1 MTTNIKSGLG
11 KGFESLIPTD
21 FDSSIVEGS
30 ERIQKIDIDKVVPNP
45 DQPRREFD
53 KHALDELAESIK
65 RYGILQPLVVTK
77 KSDTYHI
84 IAGERRWR
92 ASKIAKLDR
101 VPVIVRSHEELEQLE
116 IAIIENVQRVDLSPL
131 EQAQSIYKLH
141 NQFSM
146 SYSDIASRL
155 GKAPTTVNN
164 IVRLMQLPNNAK
176 EALKNNKIS
185 EGHARAI
192 LALKGMEDKQ
202 TLLLENIINYNW
214 SVRQAEQFVNSTK
227 EGNSTE
233 QTVRNKMSTE
243 TPDTKKLSKI
253 LNTPISIRRTA
264 NGGKLE
270 IHFSDDKKL
279 EELIDRLIPKKD
291 KS

>member
-1 MTTNIKSGLG
+1 MVTNTKTGLG
-11 KGFESLIPTD
+11 KGFDSLIPTD
-21 FDSSIVEGS
+21 FDNSIVEGS
-30 ERIQKIDIDKVVPNP
+30 ERIQKIERDKVIPNP
-45 DQPRREFD
+45 DQPRREFN
-53 KHALDELAESIK
+53 KQALEELAESIK

-77 KSDTYHI
+77 KGDTYHI

-164 IVRLMQLPNNAK
+164 IVRLMQLPDNAK

-185 EGHARAI
+185 EGHARAL
-192 LALKGMEDKQ
+192 LALKGME
-202 TLLLENIINYNW
+202 N
-214 SVRQAEQFVNSTK
+214 
-227 EGNSTE
+227 E
-233 QTVRNKMSTE
+233 QT
-243 TPDTKKLSKI
+243 KLLKSI
-253 LNTPISIRRTA
+253 ISY
-264 NGGKLE
+264 N
-270 IHFSDDKKL
+270 
-279 EELIDRLIPKKD
+279 
-291 KS
+291 

>member
-1 MTTNIKSGLG
+1 MVTNSKTGLG

-21 FDSSIVEGS
+21 FDNSIVDGS
-30 ERIQKIDIDKVVPNP
+30 ERIQKIEINKVIPNP

-53 KHALDELAESIK
+53 KQALEELAESIK

-77 KSDTYHI
+77 KGDTYLI

-92 ASKIAKLDR
+92 ASKIAKLDK

-131 EQAQSIYKLH
+131 EQAQSIQKLH

-146 SYSDIASRL
+146 SYADIASRL

-164 IVRLMQLPNNAK
+164 IVRLMQLPENAK
-176 EALKNNKIS
+176 QALKENKIS

-192 LALKGMEDKQ
+192 LALKGMEDQQ
-202 TLLLENIINYNW
+202 TALLDRVVNYNW
-214 SVRQAEQFVNSTK
+214 SVRQAEQYVNSIK
-227 EGNSTE
+227 EGNSSE
-233 QTVRNKMSTE
+233 QTVKKKMLTE
-243 TPDTKKLSKI
+243 TIDTKKLSEI

-270 IHFSDDKKL
+270 IHFSDDNKL
-279 EELIDRLIPKKD
+279 DELISKLT
-291 KS
+291 S

>member
-1 MTTNIKSGLG
+1 MVTNSKTGLG

-21 FDSSIVEGS
+21 FDNSIVDGS
-30 ERIQKIDIDKVVPNP
+30 ERIQKIEINKVIPNP

-53 KHALDELAESIK
+53 KQALEELAESIK

-77 KSDTYHI
+77 KGDTYLI

-92 ASKIAKLDR
+92 ASKIAKLDK

-131 EQAQSIYKLH
+131 EQAQSIQKLH

-146 SYSDIASRL
+146 SYADIASRL

-164 IVRLMQLPNNAK
+164 IVRLMQLPENAK
-176 EALKNNKIS
+176 QALKENKIS

-192 LALKGMEDKQ
+192 LALKGMEDQQ
-202 TLLLENIINYNW
+202 TALLDRVVNYNW
-214 SVRQAEQFVNSTK
+214 SVRQAEQYVNSIK
-227 EGNSTE
+227 EGNSSE
-233 QTVRNKMSTE
+233 QTVKKKMLTE
-243 TPDTKKLSKI
+243 TIDTKKLSEL

-270 IHFSDDKKL
+270 IHFSDDNKL
-279 EELIDRLIPKKD
+279 DELIRKLT
-291 KS
+291 S

>member
-1 MTTNIKSGLG
+1 MVTNTKTGLG

-21 FDSSIVEGS
+21 FDTSIVDGS
-30 ERIQKIDIDKVVPNP
+30 ERIQKIEVNKVIPNP

-53 KHALDELAESIK
+53 KQALEELAESIK

-77 KSDTYHI
+77 KDDNYLI

-92 ASKIAKLDR
+92 ASKIAKLDK
-101 VPVIVRSHEELEQLE
+101 VPVVVRSHEELEQLE

-131 EQAQSIYKLH
+131 EQAQSIQKLH

-146 SYSDIASRL
+146 SYADIASRL

-164 IVRLMQLPNNAK
+164 IVRLIQLPENAK
-176 EALKNNKIS
+176 QALKENKIS

-192 LALKGMEDKQ
+192 LALKGMENQ
-202 TLLLENIINYNW
+202 QTTLLESIISYNW

-227 EGNSTE
+227 DGNSSE
-233 QTVRNKMSTE
+233 QTVKKKMSTE
-243 TPDTKKLSKI
+243 TTDTKKLSKI

-270 IHFSDDKKL
+270 IHFSDEKKL
-279 EELIDRLIPKKD
+279 DELINRLT
-291 KS
+291 S

>member
-1 MTTNIKSGLG
+1 MTTNVKSGLG

-30 ERIQKIDIDKVVPNP
+30 ERIQKIDIDKVFPNP
-45 DQPRREFD
+45 EQPRREFD
-53 KHALDELAESIK
+53 KQALQELAESIK

-77 KSDTYHI
+77 KGGTYHI

-164 IVRLMQLPNNAK
+164 IVRLMQLPNIAK
-176 EALKNNKIS
+176 EALKDNKIS

-192 LALKGMEDKQ
+192 LALKGMEAKQ
-202 TLLLENIINYNW
+202 TLLLENIVNYNW

-227 EGNSTE
+227 EGNSSE

-243 TPDTKKLSKI
+243 TPDTKKLSKL

-270 IHFSDDKKL
+270 IHFSDDNKL

>member
-1 MTTNIKSGLG
+1 MSTKTKSGLG

-30 ERIQKIDIDKVVPNP
+30 ERIQKIEINKVVPNP

-53 KHALDELAESIK
+53 KQALEELADSIK

-77 KSDTYHI
+77 KGENYLI

-131 EQAQSIYKLH
+131 EQAQSIQKLH

-146 SYSDIASRL
+146 SYADIASRL

-164 IVRLMQLPNNAK
+164 IVRLMQLPDNAK

-192 LALKGMEDKQ
+192 LALKGMESEQ
-202 TLLLENIINYNW
+202 TALLENIISYNW

-227 EGNSTE
+227 EGNSAE
-233 QTVRNKMSTE
+233 QTVKKKMSTE
-243 TPDTKKLSKI
+243 TPDTKKLSSI
-253 LNTPISIRRTA
+253 LDTPISIRRTA

-270 IHFSDDKKL
+270 IHFSDDQKL
-279 EELIDRLIPKKD
+279 KDLIARLT
-291 KS
+291 SYNG